1 MPRIGRGSPPLAV
14 VAARGATRRVQHRA
28 LEAQEQSQQFGEAG
42 AVQRARRPIR
52 GRVDRERVSYPH
64 DGDVAFPLQLAS
76 EHGELQREGY
86 VPVVRIRHTLA
97 INATPDGS
105 ACTLYSAG
113 FAELLRLLLG
123 FEGAM
128 LHTSCRA
135 TGGDHCEWRAAPPDP
150 RHH

>member
-1 MPRIGRGSPPLAV
+1 VFADAGRR
-14 VAARGATRRVQHRA
+14 AARWAVRTLSGLSRLGARAAPRVLGYA
-28 LEAQEQSQQFGEAG
+28 A
-42 AVQRARRPIR
+42 ARRAAR
-52 GRVDRERVSYPH
+52 AVFE
-64 DGDVAFPLQLAS
+64 
-76 EHGELQREGY
+76 GELRREGY